1 LFPHS
6 TRRLESRQE
15 LYSRVKLPEDDTVV
29 FVIPMLMA
37 FLMAVSAMI
46 VLGVFAL
53 RESEM
58 MTLVYEDT
66 HEARAR
72 RTAR

>member
-1 LFPHS
+1 
-6 TRRLESRQE
+6 
-15 LYSRVKLPEDDTVV
+15 
-29 FVIPMLMA
+29 MLMA